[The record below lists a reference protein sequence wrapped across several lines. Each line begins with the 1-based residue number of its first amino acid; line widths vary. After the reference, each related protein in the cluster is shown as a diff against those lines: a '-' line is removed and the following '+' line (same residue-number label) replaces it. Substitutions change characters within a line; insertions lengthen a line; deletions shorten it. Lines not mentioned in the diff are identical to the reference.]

1 MASWAATS
9 CSATRCAYFRDEMI
23 FPCNKRRLGSGCA
36 ALHGSNRNHAI
47 FGWSDACVA
56 TNPSDVAVA
65 LAALDATVVVRGPA
79 GQRAI
84 AFTDFHRLP
93 GDTPER
99 DNVLGRGDLI
109 VSNRRARL
117 RGRSRLALPEDPRPP
132 VV

>member
-1 MASWAATS
+1 
-9 CSATRCAYFRDEMI
+9 
-23 FPCNKRRLGSGCA
+23 
-36 ALHGSNRNHAI
+36 
-47 FGWSDACVA
+47 VA

-109 VSNRRARL
+109 VSIDVPTCAEGRASHYLNIRDRPSYQVALVSAAAAVAGDGRRI
-117 RGRSRLALPEDPRPP
+117 RSARLALGGVAPKPWRLT
-132 VV
+132 